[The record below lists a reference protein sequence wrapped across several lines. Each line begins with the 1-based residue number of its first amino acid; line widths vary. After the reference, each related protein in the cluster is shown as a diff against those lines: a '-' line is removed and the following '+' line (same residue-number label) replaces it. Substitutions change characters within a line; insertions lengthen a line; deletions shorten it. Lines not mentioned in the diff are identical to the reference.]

1 MLIVERGVFA
11 RALKTLATIIGRK
24 AVSPFDHV
32 LFEPAARGGVAL
44 TASDGTTTVSVMVPA
59 TNPIEAC
66 IPARDLIAA
75 VNSAEAGDQIEFTV
89 HNRETVLVTY
99 PGVTATLANAPSFD
113 FRAASAHS
121 HDSGPSQTT
130 DVAPLG
136 ASLNWVATA
145 MCDDATRSHLCSVLI
160 DGDHLV
166 ATDGHRLHVA
176 TVAGLGM
183 PRALVPAKAI
193 PLLLRVLS
201 GKGQLE
207 IMHGDGVIRFAT
219 EAWSV
224 RARLLDQALFPPYRQ
239 VIPERA
245 AAIFTMEIEAG
256 DLAAAVRRVGVGRT
270 GRQSVPLRLTA
281 NGKIVLATTGGEVQ
295 RVASVD
301 PTSSTHD
308 DSGADHVIGIDGRYL
323 RDAAEATGDLT
334 LRFADVMA
342 PIVVDAGAY
351 LAVVMPTRL

>member
-1 MLIVERGVFA
+1 MLIERGVLV
-11 RALKTLATIIGRK
+11 RALKTLITIIDRK

-32 LFEPAARGGVAL
+32 RLESAPGGIAL
-44 TASDGTTTVSVMVPA
+44 TASDGTMSASLLVPSDGG
-59 TNPIEAC
+59 IDVC
-66 IPARDLIAA
+66 VPARDLLAA
-75 VNSAEAGDQIEFTV
+75 ASGAANGDQLAFAVDNREAVTVSYSGAEARLP
-89 HNRETVLVTY
+89 NS
-99 PGVTATLANAPSFD
+99 PSFD
-113 FRAASAHS
+113 FRAASLEGDDGGHRR
-121 HDSGPSQTT
+121 
-130 DVAPLG
+130 DVDAATFSAALSWV
-136 ASLNWVATA
+136 SLA
-145 MCDDATRSHLCSVLI
+145 MCIDDITRLHLGSVLV

-166 ATDGHRLHVA
+166 ASDGHRLHVA
-176 TVAGLGM
+176 TVAGLDM

-193 PLLLRVLS
+193 ALLLRVLS

-207 IMHGDGVIRFAT
+207 IMHGDGAIRFAT

-224 RARLLDQALFPPYRQ
+224 RTRVLKDEFPPYRQ

-256 DLAAAVRRVGVGRT
+256 HLAAAVRRVGVGRT
-270 GRQSVPLRLTA
+270 GRQSVPLRMTA

-301 PTSSTHD
+301 PINSTHD
-308 DSGADHVIGIDGRYL
+308 DSGADHVIGIDGRFL

-342 PIVVDAGAY
+342 PIVVDAGAC
-351 LAVVMPTRL
+351 LAVVMPMGL